1 MMETHNAANYTNVKV
16 NVLVFNTD
24 VLLLLS
30 LSKVTSITMTG
41 TQEVCVGEP
50 GVAVSNNLDYRALLM
65 PFYNGFLQ
73 FCTISSSC
81 DFSIC
86 TLLRIASSL
95 PLSIISI
102 YYPHTS
108 HKTRLQVTQT
118 LMLTQIQAHPQLLSF
133 FPYLK
138 Q

>member
-50 GVAVSNNLDYRALLM
+50 GIVVSNNLDYRALLM
-65 PFYNGFLQ
+65 PFYNGFAVL
-73 FCTISSSC
+73 
-81 DFSIC
+81 
-86 TLLRIASSL
+86 
-95 PLSIISI
+95 
-102 YYPHTS
+102 YY
-108 HKTRLQVTQT
+108 L
-118 LMLTQIQAHPQLLSF
+118 F
-133 FPYLK
+133 FM
-138 Q
+138 